1 MSEAGASEADV
12 AALRPGA
19 AEDALASPGPSAA
32 APPTRAA
39 SDPAAPEVSEP
50 RHGPVVYRA
59 GMTLDE
65 AERAT
70 ILAALESASG
80 NRRIAAESLGI
91 GERTL
96 YRKIDKLGLE
106 A

>member
-1 MSEAGASEADV
+1 
-12 AALRPGA
+12 
-19 AEDALASPGPSAA
+19 
-32 APPTRAA
+32 
-39 SDPAAPEVSEP
+39 
-50 RHGPVVYRA
+50 
-59 GMTLDE
+59 MTLDE